1 MRRLLAGLRPQRTRV
16 RCGDHRCYATIG
28 CSESIAPLAQIIR
41 RTFDR
46 RQHLW
51 RCKGSNYSRG
61 FRGYFGGREV
71 VSCSPKGDG
80 RSKCLIHPLSTVP
93 CAERT
98 SSSTRRRGNAREN
111 IPAQRCRNALSSAF
125 SPGRN
130 FEKAKEAKERAAHGH
145 RTEITRSD
153 RHRAGKASP
162 TGRASEHSV
171 EPTIVMNEI
180 FAK

>member
-46 RQHLW
+46 RQHAW
-51 RCKGSNYSRG
+51 RRKGSNYSWG
-61 FRGYFGGREV
+61 SGGISAGASWCLARRRRRAV
-71 VSCSPKGDG
+71 Q
-80 RSKCLIHPLSTVP
+80 CLIHPLSTVP

-111 IPAQRCRNALSSAF
+111 IPAQRCRNALSSTF
-125 SPGRN
+125 SPGWN

-162 TGRASEHSV
+162 TGRGSEYSV